1 MISVKR
7 IYNNFESLIDK
18 NKITIYIYTYYIYT
32 ISILYIIYIYNI
44 YIIYIYIYIYILYIY
59 TIYIYIAFVCKI
71 CKKTENW
78 KIFLIP
84 FQINFTYFP
93 TLWLI
98 FSLIYP
104 DSFNFCILTFTNL
117 IFDFICLHILFL
129 SPIDIFAV
137 RALLNALLIVF
148 YFCEH
153 IIME

>member
-32 ISILYIIYIYNI
+32 IYNI
-44 YIIYIYIYIYILYIY
+44 YIIYIYNIYIY